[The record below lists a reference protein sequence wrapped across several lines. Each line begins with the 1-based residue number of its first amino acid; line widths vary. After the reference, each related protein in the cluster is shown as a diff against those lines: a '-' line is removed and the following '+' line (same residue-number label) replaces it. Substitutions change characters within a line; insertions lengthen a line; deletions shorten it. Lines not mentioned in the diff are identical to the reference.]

1 MRQFSIR
8 SEPEK
13 PMNYNI
19 EFKNYTPQKEIQ
31 KRIQELIG
39 KIEKK
44 AQAFSPDARY
54 LRLMLEENS
63 VRKLYRV
70 SITLE
75 LPKKTLAT
83 NEERHELVAAI
94 RDAFA
99 EIERQLEAHKATL
112 RGEPVW
118 KRRTRREQLRK
129 VK

>member
-1 MRQFSIR
+1 MRQSSIR

-13 PMNYNI
+13 AMNYNI
-19 EFKNYTPQKEIQ
+19 EFKNFTPQKEIQ
-31 KRIQELIG
+31 KLIQELIG

-44 AQAFSPDARY
+44 AQTFSPDSSY

-83 NEERHELVAAI
+83 KEERHELVTAI

-99 EIERQLEAHKATL
+99 EIDRQLEAHKATL

-118 KRRTRREQLRK
+118 KRHARREQLRK

>member
-1 MRQFSIR
+1 MRQSSIR

-13 PMNYNI
+13 AMNYNI
-19 EFKNYTPQKEIQ
+19 EFKNFTPQEEIQ
-31 KRIQELIG
+31 KLIQELIG

-44 AQAFSPDARY
+44 AQTFSPDASY

-83 NEERHELVAAI
+83 KEERHELVAAI

-99 EIERQLEAHKATL
+99 EIERQLETHKATL

-118 KRRTRREQLRK
+118 KRHARREQLRK

>member
-1 MRQFSIR
+1 
-8 SEPEK
+8 
-13 PMNYNI
+13 MNYNI
-19 EFKNYTPQKEIQ
+19 EFKNVTPHKEIQ
-31 KRIQELIG
+31 KLIQELIG

-44 AQAFSPDARY
+44 AQAFSPDAKY

-99 EIERQLEAHKATL
+99 EIDRQFEAHKATL
-112 RGEPVW
+112 RGEAAW

-129 VK
+129 AK

>member
-1 MRQFSIR
+1 
-8 SEPEK
+8 
-13 PMNYNI
+13 MNCNI
-19 EFKNYTPQKEIQ
+19 EFKNFTPQKEIQ
-31 KRIQELIG
+31 KLIQELIG

-44 AQAFSPDARY
+44 AQAFSPDASY

-83 NEERHELVAAI
+83 KEERHELVAAI

-99 EIERQLEAHKATL
+99 EIERQLEMHKATL

-118 KRRTRREQLRK
+118 KRHARREQLRK

>member
-1 MRQFSIR
+1 VNR

-13 PMNYNI
+13 AMNYNI
-19 EFKNYTPQKEIQ
+19 EFKNFTPQKKIQ
-31 KRIQELIG
+31 ELIKELIG

-44 AQAFSPDARY
+44 AQAFSPDATY

-75 LPKKTLAT
+75 VPKKTLAT

-99 EIERQLEAHKATL
+99 EIDRQLEAHKATL
-112 RGEPVW
+112 RGESVW
-118 KRRTRREQLRK
+118 KRRARREQLRK
-129 VK
+129 LK

>member
-1 MRQFSIR
+1 
-8 SEPEK
+8 
-13 PMNYNI
+13 MNYNI
-19 EFKNYTPQKEIQ
+19 EFKNFTPQKEIQ
-31 KRIQELIG
+31 KRIQQLIG

>member
-1 MRQFSIR
+1 VKR

-13 PMNYNI
+13 AMNYNI
-19 EFKNYTPQKEIQ
+19 EFKNFTSQKEIQ
-31 KRIQELIG
+31 KLIQELIG

-44 AQAFSPDARY
+44 AQAFSPDTRY

-75 LPKKTLAT
+75 FPQKTLAT
-83 NEERHELVAAI
+83 KEERHELVTAI

-99 EIERQLEAHKATL
+99 EIDRQLEAHKATL
-112 RGEPVW
+112 RGEPMW
-118 KRRTRREQLRK
+118 KRRARREQLRK

>member
-1 MRQFSIR
+1 
-8 SEPEK
+8 
-13 PMNYNI
+13 
-19 EFKNYTPQKEIQ
+19 
-31 KRIQELIG
+31 
-39 KIEKK
+39 
-44 AQAFSPDARY
+44 
-54 LRLMLEENS
+54 MLEENS